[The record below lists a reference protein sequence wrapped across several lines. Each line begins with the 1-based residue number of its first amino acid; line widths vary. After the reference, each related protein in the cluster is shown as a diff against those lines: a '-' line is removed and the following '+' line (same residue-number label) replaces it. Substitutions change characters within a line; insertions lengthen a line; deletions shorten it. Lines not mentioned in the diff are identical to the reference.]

1 MQLSGELSKV
11 NFANLLQLVRSGGLS
26 GRITLLQGAR
36 QGLIF
41 IDQGYPVHAEAEG
54 ISGKDALFELFLWQ
68 SGTFAF
74 SEGEIGSAPRTV
86 SFGQRD
92 DSFEKMLRE
101 GLLYAEDKNYL
112 NELGIS
118 PRSVLRISPAYQASR
133 EPGTNPGLD
142 KLDGLRTL
150 ADALASLGLSRRE
163 FVHTVAY
170 WLSSGFVEAAPV
182 AAGKGNKVDLP
193 DWVIA
198 RLKQDNED
206 ISRSIIDM
214 VIWVD
219 RVKCW
224 MYQADADFGR
234 ILTGLA
240 AVPDDEDD
248 SDSLRD
254 AARRL
259 EDNRAKI
266 GSNGVRPVFGGPGMP
281 PA

>member
-36 QGLIF
+36 QALIF
-41 IDQGYPVHAEAEG
+41 IDEGYPVHVEVEG

-74 SEGEIGSAPRTV
+74 SEGAIGGVPRTID
-86 SFGQRD
+86 FGARD
-92 DSFEKMLRE
+92 ESFEKTLRE

-118 PRSVLRISPAYQASR
+118 PRSVLRVAQAYQAER

-142 KLDGLRTL
+142 KLDGVRTL

-170 WLSSGFVEAAPV
+170 WLSSGFVEAAPP
-182 AAGKGNKVDLP
+182 AASKGNHVELP
-193 DWVIA
+193 DWVVA
-198 RLKQDNED
+198 RLKQDNDD
-206 ISRSIIDM
+206 ISRSIVDM
-214 VIWVD
+214 VI
-219 RVKCW
+219 
-224 MYQADADFGR
+224 G
-234 ILTGLA
+234 
-240 AVPDDEDD
+240 
-248 SDSLRD
+248 S
-254 AARRL
+254 
-259 EDNRAKI
+259 I
-266 GSNGVRPVFGGPGMP
+266 G
-281 PA
+281 

>member
-1 MQLSGELSKV
+1 MQLSGELQKV

-36 QGLIF
+36 QALIF
-41 IDQGYPVHAEAEG
+41 IDEGYPVHVEVEG
-54 ISGKDALFELFLWQ
+54 VSGKDALFELFLWQ

-74 SEGEIGSAPRTV
+74 SEGDIGGVTRSVA
-86 SFGQRD
+86 FGARD

-112 NELGIS
+112 DDLGIS
-118 PRSVLRISPAYQASR
+118 PRSILRVAPAYQAER

-142 KLDGLRTL
+142 KLDGVRTL
-150 ADALASLGLSRRE
+150 ADALASLALSRRE

-170 WLSSGFVEAAPV
+170 WLSSGFVEATAPTS
-182 AAGKGNKVDLP
+182 AQSNHVDLP
-193 DWVIA
+193 DWVVA

-206 ISRSIIDM
+206 ISRSIVDM

-224 MYQADADFGR
+224 MYQADADFDR
-234 ILTGLA
+234 ILTEIKAGAVAAHGQTELA
-240 AVPDDEDD
+240 QPWGFDEERQ
-248 SDSLRD
+248 SS
-254 AARRL
+254 
-259 EDNRAKI
+259 
-266 GSNGVRPVFGGPGMP
+266 GFQVFGGPAP
-281 PA
+281 PPE